1 MNPRCYTVVE
11 GEPAVGSMISFPKT
25 TTVYQRYEREKIRNI
40 LLEKAEHRLTKR
52 MKERR
57 KGAQGLIVRP
67 LASS

>member
-1 MNPRCYTVVE
+1 
-11 GEPAVGSMISFPKT
+11 MISFPKT

-57 KGAQGLIVRP
+57 KGAQGLILGR
-67 LASS
+67 LEIRDRNQRE